1 MWLYALSIFV
11 SAFLLFQVQP
21 VIAKL
26 ILPWFGGSASVWIT
40 CLLFFQVVLLLGY
53 AYGHWL
59 ISRVRPKWQK
69 WTHLVLL
76 AASILALPVIPGDT
90 WRPTGWEDPTLRI
103 LGLLAATL
111 GLPYLLLSATS
122 PILQAWYAA
131 VGKTEQRS
139 PYRLFA
145 FSNAGSML
153 GLLSYPVAVEP
164 FVSVRHQALG
174 WSAAYVALAALL
186 VWVAFLPG
194 KEVRDSEFGI
204 RDFGKETKPE
214 PRNPIPA
221 SPFPPFPVSPFP
233 PPDPELP
240 PRNPD
245 QKPQT
250 QQRGLR
256 YVWVA
261 LAACAS
267 VLLLAITNHMTQNV
281 AAVPLLWVV
290 PLSLYLLSFILCFG
304 SKRAYRRSVFL
315 RLLAVALAGMAWLLS
330 PQFLNARLI
339 ILIPA
344 FSAGLFVC
352 CMVCHGELARLKPHP
367 SHLTSFYLMV
377 SLGGA
382 LGGVFV
388 SLLSPHLFRGAF
400 ELQVGMASCAVLT
413 LLVLHRDP
421 HSVFYRTRWEPR
433 WLLVL
438 ALLVALVANLAF
450 GIHQEISQARVM
462 VRNFYGTLRVIDL
475 QPPKIVLIQ
484 GGSIQMLEPEPGER
498 KLMHGTIDHGLQFLG
513 DLDRRRQPTSY
524 YGLDSGVGLALHEAG
539 ERGPLRVGVIGL
551 GPGTLATYGRPG
563 DHYTFYE
570 INPLVIQ
577 LAKTEFSFLSDCQA
591 EINIVQGDA
600 RLTLERQPV
609 QGFDLLAVD
618 AFSGDAIPVHLL
630 TREAFAIYFRHLK
643 PDGVVA
649 VNVSNRYVNLQPV
662 VRRAAE
668 SLGKQAVAIVN
679 AEDEQRAISR
689 ATWVLVAGRGAFFD
703 RDFIDQASTPP
714 RPIAGLRVWTDDYS
728 NLLQVLRLPSPPLFS
743 R

>member
-1 MWLYALSIFV
+1 MPYPVYRMPGVDSMRLYALAIFV

-21 VIAKL
+21 VIARL

-53 AYGHWL
+53 SYGHWL
-59 ISRVRPKWQK
+59 IEYVRPTWQRRI
-69 WTHLVLL
+69 HVALL
-76 AASILALPVIPGDT
+76 AASTLALPIIPKDA
-90 WRPTGWEDPTLRI
+90 WKPAGWEDPTLRI
-103 LGLLAATL
+103 LSLLAATL
-111 GLPYLLLSATS
+111 GLPYLLLSSTS
-122 PILQAWYAA
+122 PILQAWYARRRQA
-131 VGKTEQRS
+131 AE

-145 FSNAGSML
+145 FSNAGSIV

-164 FVSVRHQALG
+164 FVSVRHQAIG
-174 WSAAYVALAALL
+174 WSVAYVALVVLL
-186 VWVAFLPG
+186 AILPRSDCG
-194 KEVRDSEFGI
+194 AVGYSLDSGESMASLDEAEAQSLYPYGGGWRI
-204 RDFGKETKPE
+204 R
-214 PRNPIPA
+214 
-221 SPFPPFPVSPFP
+221 
-233 PPDPELP
+233 L
-240 PRNPD
+240 
-245 QKPQT
+245 
-250 QQRGLR
+250 L
-256 YVWVA
+256 WMA

-267 VLLLAITNHMTQNV
+267 TLLLAITNHMIQNV
-281 AAVPLLWVV
+281 AAVPLLWIL

-304 SKRAYRRSVFL
+304 SGRAYRRNVFL
-315 RLLAVALAGMAWLLS
+315 RLLAVALAGMACLLS
-330 PQFLNARLI
+330 PQFLNARLTL
-339 ILIPA
+339 LIPA

-367 SHLTSFYLMV
+367 SRLTSFYLMV

-388 SLLSPHLFRGAF
+388 GLVAPRLFPGTF
-400 ELQVGMASCAVLT
+400 ELQVGMVTCAILT

-421 HSVFYRTRWEPR
+421 YSVFYRARWQPS

-438 ALLVALVANLAF
+438 ALVVALVANLAF
-450 GIHQEISQARVM
+450 GIQQEMAQAHVM

-475 QPPKIVLIQ
+475 TPPKIVLIQ
-484 GGSIQMLEPEPGER
+484 GEAARSLEPEPGER

-524 YGLDSGVGLALHEAG
+524 YGPSSGVGLALREAEG
-539 ERGPLRVGVIGL
+539 QGPIRVGVIGL

-577 LAKTEFSFLSDCQA
+577 LARTEFSFLRDCPA
-591 EINIVQGDA
+591 EISIVQGDA
-600 RLTLERQPV
+600 RLALERQPP
-609 QGFDLLAVD
+609 QGFDVLAID

-630 TREAFAIYFRHLK
+630 TREAFAVYFRQLR

-662 VRRAAE
+662 VLRAAE
-668 SLGKQAVAIVN
+668 SLGKRACVIVN
-679 AEDEQRAISR
+679 AEDEQRAILP
-689 ATWVLVAGRGAFFD
+689 ATWVLVSGRTAFFD
-703 RDFIDQASTPP
+703 SESIKQASVPP
-714 RPIAGLRVWTDDYS
+714 RQIAGLRAWTDDYS
-728 NLLQVLRLPSPPLFS
+728 NLLRVLRIPSPLSFF